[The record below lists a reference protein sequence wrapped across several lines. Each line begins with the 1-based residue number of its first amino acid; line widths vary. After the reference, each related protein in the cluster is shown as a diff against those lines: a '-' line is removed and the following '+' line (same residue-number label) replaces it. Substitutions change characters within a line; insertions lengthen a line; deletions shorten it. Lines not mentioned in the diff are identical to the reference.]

1 MSTWKDR
8 WRNRWTDRPYFIR
21 PFCLLP
27 GVQLYKDQQIQKG
40 RSSMKKTN
48 NNAYYLTKNQYDS
61 NHPGMTA
68 KLKKI
73 INASLAKKSHTY
85 AVCFGKK

>member
-1 MSTWKDR
+1 
-8 WRNRWTDRPYFIR
+8 
-21 PFCLLP
+21 
-27 GVQLYKDQQIQKG
+27 
-40 RSSMKKTN
+40 MKKTKN
-48 NNAYYLTKNQYDS
+48 NNKEYDS

-68 KLKKI
+68 KLKKKK

>member
-1 MSTWKDR
+1 MKGQMEGQMDR
-8 WRNRWTDRPYFIR
+8 QTLFRR

-27 GVQLYKDQQIQKG
+27 GVQLYKNQQIKKG
-40 RSSMKKTN
+40 RNSIKKTK

-85 AVCFGKK
+85 AVCFRKK